1 MTLNTP
7 IRRDQT
13 PPCTRVEVDFSKKQV
28 VEKKKPGLKA
38 GQKIRATRKMQQ
50 VQIDAIVRSIKGHA
64 LDYPETPLTYQEL
77 AEKWK
82 FSTVTLRTKEPIRAA
97 MDEARASALLEREAR
112 KAEQEDPGEAAITA
126 EQKLK
131 NLNDE
136 LRQIKQEVENYR
148 KDHQLLTLYFLLQ
161 GQSLTQVLAQAN
173 ASMVGKPVNA
183 DSTRADPATVIKP
196 ISRR

>member
-7 IRRDQT
+7 VRREQT
-13 PPCTRVEVDFSKKQV
+13 PPSNKVAADFSKKQV
-28 VEKKKPGLKA
+28 VEKKKPGLKV

-64 LDYPETPLTYQEL
+64 LDYPATPLTYQEL

-97 MDEARASALLEREAR
+97 MDEARTSARLEREAR

-131 NLNDE
+131 NRDDE

-161 GQSLTQVLAQAN
+161 GQTLDQVLAQAN
-173 ASMVGKPVNA
+173 ASMAGKPINA
-183 DSTRADPATVIKP
+183 DSTRADPATVVKP